1 MIMKTI
7 AQIYAAC
14 DGKNVYFHV
23 GRGGHFHNAG
33 YKEYR
38 PGITTIQECF
48 GEAMLIDQ
56 DEDGNEL
63 PADQWQLIDGGSGI
77 AILTGRNDIES
88 ETGVLD
94 WDGEYDTDIIKPVSD
109 CTDEEYSLILKVWNA
124 DNCWD
129 DDIARYAAV
138 ATGTPMI
145 ERMTFDGDTLRLDM
159 YGLTENI
166 TLKRDDFKGDDP
178 EDREE
183 QLRGELRYYDFM
195 ERDIERVMDAVSD
208 ECWFDDDED

>member
-1 MIMKTI
+1 MKTI

-14 DGKNVYFHV
+14 DGKNVYFHI
-23 GRGGHFHNAG
+23 GRGGLFHNAG

-48 GEAMLIDQ
+48 GEADLINQ

-63 PADQWQLIDGGSGI
+63 PGNQWALIDAASGI
-77 AILTGRNDIES
+77 VLMEGRNEIES
-88 ETGVLD
+88 ATGVLD
-94 WDGEYDTDIIKPVSD
+94 WDGEYDTDIVKPISD
-109 CTDEEYSLILKVWNA
+109 CADDEYGLILKAWNA

-138 ATGTPMI
+138 AAGTPMI
-145 ERMTFDGDTLRLDM
+145 ERMTFDGDTLRIDM
-159 YGLTENI
+159 YGFTGNI
-166 TLKRDDFKGDDP
+166 TLERDDFKGDDS
-178 EDREE
+178 EE
-183 QLRGELRYYDFM
+183 NKGQLRGELFYYGLM
-195 ERDIERVMDAVSD
+195 ERDIERVMDAVDD